1 MTSESNRVPDRGHHQ
16 STRWFEVLIGAA
28 AILISAV
35 SVVLALSANRTQERL
50 LAASTW
56 PYLQYGTGNRADDGS
71 DVINLSLTNAGVG
84 PALIKWVQV
93 IYAGQPRRNAAD
105 LIVACCKEAN
115 INLTTITSN
124 PSVVL
129 AATDSVTPLRLPRD
143 KNDNEVWERFNRER
157 FKVRVQACY
166 CSVLG
171 QCWLLDTTRGEPEA
185 LDQCPAVPPEQQF
198 SG

>member
-1 MTSESNRVPDRGHHQ
+1 MSHARTPDDTLRRRDPI
-16 STRWFEVLIGAA
+16 RWFEILIGAA

-35 SVVLALSANRTQERL
+35 SVALAISANRTQERL

-84 PALIKWVQV
+84 PALIKSVQV
-93 IYAGQPRRNAAD
+93 LYAGTPQPDATV
-105 LIVACCKEAN
+105 LINVCCKEGKTT
-115 INLTTITSN
+115 LTTITSSPN
-124 PSVVL
+124 VVL
-129 AATDSVTPLRLPRD
+129 TAGDNVSPLRLPRAG
-143 KNDNEVWERFNRER
+143 NDEAVWEKLNRER
-157 FKVRVQACY
+157 FAVHVKACY

-171 QCWLLDTTRGEPEA
+171 QCWLLDTERGEPEP
-185 LDQCPAVPPEQQF
+185 LDRCPVVPMEQQF